1 MSRSPR
7 PSNSGIARV
16 RSQSN
21 CRQVRSKNS
30 SIATWQSLQRTS
42 RAKPKMMRL
51 MTGAFGNG
59 EWRTWVL
66 AFDHPDQRSL
76 NSFAKGMTGQ
86 HRRHGLTHLR
96 ADQAGP
102 DSAWDGGHLG
112 RWPSP
117 STQSRPLGAR
127 KGRSPPDGR
136 VRAVGRAA
144 AFAASDFAGAAARP
158 GARTLACSRARC
170 RSSPVR
176 VALLAGEAAAGSSSR
191 PNTRAGC
198 QSGGRRR

>member
-1 MSRSPR
+1 
-7 PSNSGIARV
+7 
-16 RSQSN
+16 
-21 CRQVRSKNS
+21 
-30 SIATWQSLQRTS
+30 
-42 RAKPKMMRL
+42 MMRL

-112 RWPSP
+112 RWPSHA
-117 STQSRPLGAR
+117 STQSRRPLGAR
-127 KGRSPPDGR
+127 KGARQTGGSGQWVEPPPSPLATR
-136 VRAVGRAA
+136 RKQ
-144 AFAASDFAGAAARP
+144 RP
-158 GARTLACSRARC
+158 GRGENAC
-170 RSSPVR
+170 V
-176 VALLAGEAAAGSSSR
+176 
-191 PNTRAGC
+191 
-198 QSGGRRR
+198 